1 MKARTHRLGQAS
13 QGHGRL
19 CSGVRGGVHAEVL
32 WWQGLS
38 QSGQVYKGRRGK
50 FQNEEAR
57 RKWEGKGRLRLRKY
71 EQQGVTGISERI

>member
-1 MKARTHRLGQAS
+1 MKACTHRLGQAS

-57 RKWEGKGRLRLRKY
+57 RKHVVGRQRQAQTEEVRTA
-71 EQQGVTGISERI
+71 GCNWNI